1 MVGAKNQLHLAEFI
15 ERVWN
20 NEEVDAVEQYVAPRY
35 VIFHDPGDPWDGQTL
50 NLAEFKARLVQ
61 SRSAAPDQT
70 FKCEEMVGAGDKVA
84 MAWTWKGTHI
94 GDIAGIPATGRPI
107 RMSGLTIYYFKKT
120 YASWSLANRRSF
132 RRLSTDF
139 KLRWP
144 QFA

>member
-1 MVGAKNQLHLAEFI
+1 MHLAEFI

-61 SRSAAPDQT
+61 SRSVAPDQT

-107 RMSGLTIYYFKKT
+107 RMSGLTIYYFKKHMLVGHWQI
-120 YASWSLANRRSF
+120 AD
-132 RRLSTDF
+132 RLGVYRQISN
-139 KLRWP
+139 
-144 QFA
+144 